1 MLSIKK
7 ISTQNEFIK
16 LKEDWTP
23 LLKKSRGDTLFL
35 TWEWMYTWWECFQGN
50 RQLFILAIYDESKKM
65 IGIAPLYIN
74 KKRLGG
80 IPVLKYIKFLGTLP
94 ISSDHL
100 DFIISKGAERKVL
113 WAIIEYLF
121 QENRWDYC
129 LLTNIPATSLT
140 GRLLKDIM
148 GNRPF
153 QSEISQ
159 VCPYIPLPDQIEEF
173 YSSLSSNMRNTI
185 KRRRRNLQ
193 KNYNSF
199 EFVTYENS
207 DDIDDAMERLFKLH
221 ERKWKAVKHEGNFAR
236 NNVRDFHKKIAGTF
250 LNSDMLRLYFLRV
263 QGKDVAALYTF
274 KYNNKLFYYQGGWDP
289 EMSKDRVGSILTN
302 LVIED
307 AINKGYSEYDFLR
320 GTEDYKTR
328 LTNKKREE
336 MDIFIS
342 NSFNSRIYLL
352 FKNLYHNIK
361 KLR

>member
-1 MLSIKK
+1 MLSIKE
-7 ISTQNEFIK
+7 ISTQNEFAE
-16 LKEDWTP
+16 LKEEWTA
-23 LLKKSRGDTLFL
+23 LLKQYRGDTVFL
-35 TWEWMYTWWECFQGN
+35 SWEWMYTWWDCFQDN
-50 RQLFILAIYDESKKM
+50 RQLLILTVYDESEKL
-65 IGIAPLYIN
+65 IAIAPLCITN
-74 KKRLGG
+74 KKICD

-100 DFIISKGAERKVL
+100 DFIIYKGMERKVL
-113 WAIIEYLF
+113 VAIVEFLF
-121 QENRWDYC
+121 QKSRWDYC
-129 LLTNIPATSLT
+129 LLTNIPVTSLT

-148 GNRPF
+148 GHRPF

-193 KNYNSF
+193 KNYNGF
-199 EFVTYENS
+199 ELVNCENP

-221 ERKWKAVKHEGNFAR
+221 EKKWTAVKHKGNFAR
-236 NNVRDFHKKIAGTF
+236 SDVRNFHKKIARTF

-263 QGKDVAALYTF
+263 QGKDMAALYTF

-302 LVIED
+302 LAIED
-307 AINKGYSEYDFLR
+307 AINRGYSEYDFLR

-328 LTNKKREE
+328 LTDKKREE

-352 FKNLYHNIK
+352 FRNLYHKMRN
-361 KLR
+361 R